1 MTKYSEIVPSEVQSE
16 TFKKGKKK
24 KKNVQKISYVLVYP
38 LKKREV
44 KGKNKMKEK
53 MINPNNS

>member
-1 MTKYSEIVPSEVQSE
+1 MKCNPKLL
-16 TFKKGKKK
+16 KKEK
-24 KKNVQKISYVLVYP
+24 KKNVQKISCFGISTE
-38 LKKREV
+38 KREV

>member
-24 KKNVQKISYVLVYP
+24 KKCTKNFICFGISTE
-38 LKKREV
+38 KREV